1 MGEYIKERRLALS
14 MSQEDLAESAGTSAA
29 YLSQIERGK
38 VALPG
43 ADLRRRLA
51 RVLGVRHIDLIVA
64 AGELA
69 PDEVPGP
76 SLPARNPSDPVERL
90 CDLVRQIDLTIDR
103 RQETLEAMLQMLRDQ
118 DRADG
123 LLTEWV
129 SVERRA
135 TG

>member
-76 SLPARNPSDPVERL
+76 SLPARNPSS
-90 CDLVRQIDLTIDR
+90 LVPPAVFAIAHLHPRSISSSSTPR
-103 RQETLEAMLQMLRDQ
+103 RQF
-118 DRADG
+118 RAWKG
-123 LLTEWV
+123 MISFLSGFSSTRGMPY
-129 SVERRA
+129 SG
-135 TG
+135 T